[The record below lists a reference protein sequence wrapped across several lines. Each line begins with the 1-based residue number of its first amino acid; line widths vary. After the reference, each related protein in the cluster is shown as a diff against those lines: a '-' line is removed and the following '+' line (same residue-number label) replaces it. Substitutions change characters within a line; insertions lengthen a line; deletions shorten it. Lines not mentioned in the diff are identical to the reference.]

1 MHRAMDPS
9 CHHRASLKAKT
20 EEMTLQHLPLL
31 TRRWISGVVLLA
43 VLARVWVPA
52 GFMPSTGHGIALK
65 FCHAGMSM
73 PAEPVSPGSQ
83 PARAGHAEHCPFG
96 SAPSMGFV
104 VTALLAVATA
114 LVVACATFEFS
125 TLHASLR
132 LPRAHRSR
140 APPPL
145 H

>member
-1 MHRAMDPS
+1 MIPPH
-9 CHHRASLKAKT
+9 SL
-20 EEMTLQHLPLL
+20 LS
-31 TRRWISGVVLLA
+31 TRRWIAGVVLLA

-65 FCHAGMSM
+65 FCHAGMAM

-83 PARAGHAEHCPFG
+83 PAGAGHAEYCPFG

-104 VTALLAVATA
+104 VTAVLVVATA
-114 LVVACATFEFS
+114 LFVVCATFEFS
-125 TLHASLR
+125 TLHLSLR
-132 LPRAHRSR
+132 LPWAHRSR
-140 APPPL
+140 GPPPL